1 MLMFLNTI
9 LVIAIYLGLV
19 GFVFYYM
26 LGKLKNN
33 DQDDDK
39 DGGGGWEKPLSPKPI
54 DLSPTQFQP
63 VKKKKIHQHQEVDVL
78 EHELV

>member
-1 MLMFLNTI
+1 MLMLLNTI

-19 GFVFYYM
+19 GFIFYYM
-26 LGKLKNN
+26 LGKLKKN

-39 DGGGGWEKPLSPKPI
+39 DGGGGWEKPHSPKPI
-54 DLSPTQFQP
+54 DLPPTQFQP
-63 VKKKKIHQHQEVDVL
+63 ITKKKMRSHQEVEVL